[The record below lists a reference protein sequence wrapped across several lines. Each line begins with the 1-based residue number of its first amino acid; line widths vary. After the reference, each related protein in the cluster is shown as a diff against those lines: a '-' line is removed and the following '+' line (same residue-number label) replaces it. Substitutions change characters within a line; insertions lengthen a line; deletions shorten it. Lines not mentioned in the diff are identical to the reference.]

1 MFKPRTLSIG
11 LILTLAAALALS
23 LGVVSA
29 DSHEEEVTLGGSV
42 AYRDDGGNA
51 SAKVVIALTGLPA
64 LPDGMAYEG
73 WLVGVTGDKVST
85 GVMRRTI
92 TGKVNGTYTDPDGEN
107 LLTKYTAFA
116 ITKEPSPDPDPATP
130 GEVVYADSVN
140 AGAAPHVGRLLVKW
154 RDAPGETAAAIGLR
168 DQIAVALAH
177 AEAAEESTSMVVKQ
191 RHAQQVINILQG
203 DDGAD
208 YARAAAPGPSG
219 DGLGAMN
226 YANAVVAVAR
236 GAAADS
242 AGDNAVEAAT
252 DRVVSY
258 IGLAVAG
265 MNQAINNA
273 RRVVSASNED
283 FAFGLRLENVRL
295 GLERAHNSADKAY
308 VSAQNIATF
317 VPILGATPEPP
328 SVGDALVRALALGV
342 LIAGLA
348 AAAAGAYLLLGQ
360 RRRAAA

>member
-11 LILTLAAALALS
+11 LILTLAATLALS

-29 DSHEEEVTLGGSV
+29 DGHEEEVTLGGSV
-42 AYRDDGGNA
+42 VYRDDGGNA

-85 GVMRRTI
+85 GVMRRSF
-92 TGKVNGTYTDPDGEN
+92 TGAANGVYVDPDGEN

-116 ITKEPSPDPDPATP
+116 ISKEPSPDPDPATP
-130 GEVVYADSVN
+130 GDIVYADSIN
-140 AGAAPHVGRLLVKW
+140 AGAAPYVGKLLVKW
-154 RDAPGETAAAIGLR
+154 RDAPGETAAAVGLR

-177 AEAAEESTSMVVKQ
+177 AEAAEESSSMVVKQ

-208 YARAAAPGPSG
+208 YARAVVPGPSG

-226 YANAVVAVAR
+226 YANAVIAVAQ
-236 GAAADS
+236 GAAAEAEDDTGVAS
-242 AGDNAVEAAT
+242 ATGM
-252 DRVVSY
+252 VVSHA
-258 IGLAVAG
+258 GSAVAG
-265 MNQAINNA
+265 MNQAVNNA
-273 RRVVSASNED
+273 KAVIGATSDD
-283 FAFGLRLENVRL
+283 FVFGLRLQNVRL
-295 GLERAHNSADKAY
+295 ALESAHDAADDAY
-308 VSAQNIATF
+308 VSSQNIATF
-317 VPILGATPEPP
+317 VPVLGATPEPP

-360 RRRAAA
+360 RRRVTA